1 MSGDNVTFNLLG
13 PDVPAA
19 QIIENV
25 PIVPQ
30 HIWAGVADPVTFTNQ
45 TPVVTGPYTVGTFN
59 PNEYTLVKNDGYWQ
73 ADKVAIDKLI
83 FPGSN
88 SQLDIVDNGYDWAY
102 SFLTDVQNTWVKQ
115 NGGKNVY
122 WYPPGGTIALFP
134 NLTKAPFN
142 NLNFREA
149 LSYSLNRKQIADT
162 AEQGYVQPAGQSG
175 LLLPNQQQWLDPS
188 LPNGGNISQD
198 TAKALSYYQKAGYHQ
213 SGGKMVDAS
222 GKQLV
227 LTITTANGYSD
238 WLQGVQTVQKQLSA
252 LGISVKVNQ
261 PQPAAYTQQQQN
273 GNYDIIVG
281 SYGGTGSVYQD
292 FNNLLN
298 SKFATPIGTATTAN
312 FQRFKSADADKLL
325 AQYQATNDPAAQLKI
340 AHQLQQV
347 VYTQLPAI
355 GMFYGGLWGLFSNA
369 NFTGWPS
376 QADPY
381 APPITWMSSVLLIL
395 THLKKAS

>member
-1 MSGDNVTFNLLG
+1 M
-13 PDVPAA
+13 A
-19 QIIENV
+19 
-25 PIVPQ
+25 
-30 HIWAGVADPVTFTNQ
+30 
-45 TPVVTGPYTVGTFN
+45 
-59 PNEYTLVKNDGYWQ
+59 
-73 ADKVAIDKLI
+73 
-83 FPGSN
+83 
-88 SQLDIVDNGYDWAY
+88 
-102 SFLTDVQNTWVKQ
+102 
-115 NGGKNVY
+115 
-122 WYPPGGTIALFP
+122 
-134 NLTKAPFN
+134 
-142 NLNFREA
+142 
-149 LSYSLNRKQIADT
+149 
-162 AEQGYVQPAGQSG
+162 
-175 LLLPNQQQWLDPS
+175 
-188 LPNGGNISQD
+188 
-198 TAKALSYYQKAGYHQ
+198 YYQKAGYHQ

-222 GKQLV
+222 GNQLV

-273 GNYDIIVG
+273 GDYDLIVA

-355 GMFYGGLWGLFSNA
+355 GMFYGGLWGLFSDA